1 VFTWRRSLVAA
12 IVVLGGLTLALW
24 LAPSGQYLLLPDE
37 AQPVDPL
44 VAVEGEGADGNQGD
58 GTQAAPGGGGIYM
71 VDILVRKA
79 NLLERL
85 FPRIN
90 EGADLIAEE
99 RINPQGVSEQQRRQS
114 NRLDM
119 TRSQE
124 IAAAVALQHLGYDV
138 NVQSSGAEISLVLPG
153 SPAAQAGLQPG
164 DVILE
169 AEGQPVKS
177 PDELR
182 DAFADVQP
190 GDQVTIAVQRS
201 GGQKD
206 YTLTTRASEEDP
218 ERAVIG
224 VVVQQAASINLPI
237 DINIDAGAIGGPSAG
252 LAFALDIVD
261 ELGGDIDQGRR
272 IVVTGELALDGS
284 VQPIGGIEQKVIGAE
299 RAGAD
304 IMVVPIG
311 NAREAQSHASDDL
324 AIVPVATFDEALR
337 DLNWRSGAPPPTD
350 SGPTTG

>member
-1 VFTWRRSLVAA
+1 V
-12 IVVLGGLTLALW
+12 IVLGGLALGLW

-44 VAVEGEGADGNQGD
+44 VAVEGEGADGNQAD
-58 GTQAAPGGGGIYM
+58 GNQAAGDGGGIYM

-99 RINPQGVSEQQRRQS
+99 RINPQGVSEEQRRQS

-124 IAAAVALQHLGYDV
+124 IAAAVALEHLGYDV
-138 NVQSSGAEISLVLPG
+138 NVQTSGAEISLVLPK
-153 SPAAQAGLQPG
+153 SPAAEAGLRPG

-169 AEGQPVKS
+169 AEGQEVETPNA
-177 PDELR
+177 LR
-182 DAFADVQP
+182 EAFADVQP
-190 GDQVTIAVQRS
+190 GDPVTITVQRS
-201 GGQKD
+201 GGKKE
-206 YTLTTRASEEDP
+206 YTLTTTASEEDP
-218 ERAVIG
+218 DRAVIG
-224 VVVQQAASINLPI
+224 VVVQQAASIELPV

-261 ELGGDIDQGRR
+261 ELGNDVDQGRR
-272 IVVTGELALDGS
+272 IVVTGELAIDGT
-284 VQPIGGIEQKVIGAE
+284 VEPVGGIEQKVIGAE

-337 DLNWRSGAPPPTD
+337 DLDWRSGAPPPVD
-350 SGPTTG
+350 GGTTEG

>member
-1 VFTWRRSLVAA
+1 
-12 IVVLGGLTLALW
+12 
-24 LAPSGQYLLLPDE
+24 
-37 AQPVDPL
+37 
-44 VAVEGEGADGNQGD
+44 
-58 GTQAAPGGGGIYM
+58 
-71 VDILVRKA
+71 
-79 NLLERL
+79 
-85 FPRIN
+85 
-90 EGADLIAEE
+90 
-99 RINPQGVSEQQRRQS
+99 
-114 NRLDM
+114 
-119 TRSQE
+119 
-124 IAAAVALQHLGYDV
+124 
-138 NVQSSGAEISLVLPG
+138 
-153 SPAAQAGLQPG
+153 
-164 DVILE
+164 VILE

-190 GDQVTIAVQRS
+190 GDQVTVAVQRS

-206 YTLTTRASEEDP
+206 YTLTTRASDEDP

-237 DINIDAGAIGGPSAG
+237 DIDIDAGAIGGPSAG
-252 LAFALDIVD
+252 LAFALDIID

-284 VQPIGGIEQKVIGAE
+284 VQPVGGIEQKVIGAE

-311 NAREAQSHASDDL
+311 NAREAQAHASDDL

-350 SGPTTG
+350 SGPSTG

>member
-44 VAVEGEGADGNQGD
+44 VAVEGEGADGNQAD
-58 GTQAAPGGGGIYM
+58 GTQAAPGGGGIFM

-114 NRLDM
+114 NHLDM
-119 TRSQE
+119 TRSQQ

-138 NVQSSGAEISLVLPG
+138 NVQSSGAEVSLVLPG
-153 SPAAQAGLQPG
+153 SPAAQAGLRPG

-272 IVVTGELALDGS
+272 VVVTGELALDGS
-284 VQPIGGIEQKVIGAE
+284 VQPVGGIEQKVIGAE

-304 IMVVPIG
+304 IMVVPLG

>member
-1 VFTWRRSLVAA
+1 M
-12 IVVLGGLTLALW
+12 IVLGGLALGLW

-44 VAVEGEGADGNQGD
+44 VAVEGEGADGNQAD
-58 GTQAAPGGGGIYM
+58 GNQAAGDGGGIYM

-99 RINPQGVSEQQRRQS
+99 RINPQGVSEEQRRQS

-124 IAAAVALQHLGYDV
+124 IAAAVALEHLGYDV
-138 NVQSSGAEISLVLPG
+138 NVQTSGAEISLVLPK
-153 SPAAQAGLQPG
+153 SPAAEGGLRPG

-169 AEGQPVKS
+169 AEGQEVETPNA
-177 PDELR
+177 LR
-182 DAFADVQP
+182 EAFADVQP
-190 GDQVTIAVQRS
+190 GDPVTITVQRS
-201 GGQKD
+201 GGKKE
-206 YTLTTRASEEDP
+206 YTLTTTASEEDP
-218 ERAVIG
+218 DRAVIG
-224 VVVQQAASINLPI
+224 VVVQQAASIELPV

-261 ELGGDIDQGRR
+261 ELGNDVDQGRR
-272 IVVTGELALDGS
+272 IVVTGALALDGT
-284 VQPIGGIEQKVIGAE
+284 VQPIGGIKQKVIGARE
-299 RAGAD
+299 AGAD
-304 IMVVPIG
+304 IFVVPLG
-311 NAREAQSHASDDL
+311 NAKDAQRYAGNDL
-324 AIVPVATFDEALR
+324 AIVPVATFAEALD
-337 DLNWRSGAPPPTD
+337 DLAWRSGGPPSLQAAGTNG
-350 SGPTTG
+350 S